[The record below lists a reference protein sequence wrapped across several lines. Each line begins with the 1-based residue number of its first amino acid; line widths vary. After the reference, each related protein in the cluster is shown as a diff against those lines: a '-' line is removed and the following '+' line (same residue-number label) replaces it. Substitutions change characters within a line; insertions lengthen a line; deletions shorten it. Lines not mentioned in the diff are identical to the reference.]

1 MYRVLPV
8 LRLPDLKIFVSGLY
22 SLFVKN
28 FRGWARICQRRCVL
42 AINDMMLNM
51 TNSPLIPVIMRLVAA
66 AMCGL
71 VIGLEREL
79 RSKEAGVRTHFLVC
93 FGSALFMVVS
103 VYGFMSMT
111 DAGLVDATRG
121 INTVAPGQ
129 DFRRFDQ
136 ARIAAQIVS
145 GIGFIGAGTIMV
157 NRGNI
162 TGLTTAAGM
171 WVVAGIGMAFGCGLY
186 VVGLVATVFVLV
198 GLEILRLF
206 FHKGR
211 LISTLVYKT
220 SEREAI
226 SDLEAALRKHGWN
239 VISHDMAVKGKRS
252 SDAYRVTLTLQ
263 KHASLSD
270 DALVNFVQKF
280 PGITLEKIDS
290 QK

>member
-1 MYRVLPV
+1 M
-8 LRLPDLKIFVSGLY
+8 
-22 SLFVKN
+22 
-28 FRGWARICQRRCVL
+28 A
-42 AINDMMLNM
+42 
-51 TNSPLIPVIMRLVAA
+51 NSPLVSVIMRLVVAA
-66 AMCGL
+66 LCGIA
-71 VIGLEREL
+71 IGLEREL
-79 RSKEAGVRTHFLVC
+79 RAKEAGVRTHFLVC

-103 VYGFMSMT
+103 VYGFLSMT
-111 DAGLVDATRG
+111 DPGLVETTKS
-121 INTVAPGQ
+121 INTLSAGQ

-162 TGLTTAAGM
+162 TGLTTAAGL
-171 WVVAGIGMAFGCGLY
+171 WVVAGIGMALGCGLY
-186 VVGLVATVFVLV
+186 VIGLVATVFVLV
-198 GLEILRLF
+198 GLELLRLF

-211 LISTLVYKT
+211 LNSTLVYKT
-220 SEREAI
+220 TNREAI
-226 SDLEAALRKHGWN
+226 ANLEAALRKHGWN

-270 DALVNFVQKF
+270 EALVTFVQKF
-280 PGITLEKIDS
+280 PDITLEKIDS

>member
-1 MYRVLPV
+1 MRETIAVI
-8 LRLPDLKIFVSGLY
+8 K
-22 SLFVKN
+22 
-28 FRGWARICQRRCVL
+28 WRCIL
-42 AINDMMLNM
+42 AVNDIMLDM
-51 TNSPLIPVIMRLVAA
+51 TNSPLFQVIMRLVAA
-66 AMCGL
+66 ALCGL

-103 VYGFMSMT
+103 VYGFMSLS
-111 DAGLVDATRG
+111 DPSLVNITRD
-121 INTVAPGQ
+121 INIANGQ

-145 GIGFIGAGTIMV
+145 GLGFIGAGTIMV

-171 WVVAGIGMAFGCGLY
+171 WVVAGIGMAIGCGLY
-186 VVGLVATVFVLV
+186 IIGIVSTVFVLI
-198 GLEILRLF
+198 GLELLRLF

-211 LISTLVYKT
+211 LNSTLVYKT
-220 SEREAI
+220 TNREAI
-226 SDLEAALRKHGWN
+226 GDLEAALRKNGWN

-252 SDAYRVTLTLQ
+252 NDAYRVTLTLQ

-270 DALVNFVQKF
+270 DALVTFVQKF

>member
-1 MYRVLPV
+1 MRETIAVI
-8 LRLPDLKIFVSGLY
+8 K
-22 SLFVKN
+22 
-28 FRGWARICQRRCVL
+28 WRCIL
-42 AINDMMLNM
+42 AVNDIMLDM
-51 TNSPLIPVIMRLVAA
+51 TNSPLFQVIMRLVAA
-66 AMCGL
+66 ALCGL

-103 VYGFMSMT
+103 VYGFMSLS
-111 DAGLVDATRG
+111 DPSLVNITRD
-121 INTVAPGQ
+121 INIANGQ

-171 WVVAGIGMAFGCGLY
+171 WVVAGIGMAIGCGLY
-186 VVGLVATVFVLV
+186 IIGIVSTVFVLI
-198 GLEILRLF
+198 GLELLRLF

-211 LISTLVYKT
+211 LNSTLVYKT
-220 SEREAI
+220 TNREAI
-226 SDLEAALRKHGWN
+226 GDLEAALRKNGWN

-252 SDAYRVTLTLQ
+252 NDAYRVTLTLQ

-270 DALVNFVQKF
+270 DALVTFVQKF

>member
-1 MYRVLPV
+1 MAV
-8 LRLPDLKIFVSGLY
+8 
-22 SLFVKN
+22 
-28 FRGWARICQRRCVL
+28 
-42 AINDMMLNM
+42 INDMMLNM
-51 TNSPLIPVIMRLVAA
+51 ANSPLASVIMRLVAA
-66 AMCGL
+66 AFCGI

-79 RSKEAGVRTHFLVC
+79 RAKEAGVRTHFLVC

-103 VYGFMSMT
+103 VYGFLSMT
-111 DAGLVDATRG
+111 DPSLVETTKS
-121 INTVAPGQ
+121 INSLAASQ

-162 TGLTTAAGM
+162 TGLTTAAGL
-171 WVVAGIGMAFGCGLY
+171 WVVAGIGMALGCGLY
-186 VVGLVATVFVLV
+186 VIGLVATVFVLL
-198 GLEILRLF
+198 GLELLRLF

-211 LISTLVYKT
+211 LMSTLVYKT
-220 SEREAI
+220 TNREAI
-226 SDLEAALRKHGWN
+226 ANLEAALRKHGWN

-263 KHASLSD
+263 KHDSLSD
-270 DALVNFVQKF
+270 EALVTFLQKF
-280 PGITLEKIDS
+280 PDITLEKIDS